1 MTKEEVERIM
11 KVAFVLQYI
20 NECIDDVEGDYPWKH
35 EIKKSGNFFRQNVD
49 RFLNGIL
56 KSVDQEELENYNAV
70 TKEFRQRINEAY
82 NEITVTQ

>member
-20 NECIDDVEGDYPWKH
+20 NECIDDVEGDYPWKQQ
-35 EIKKSGNFFRQNVD
+35 IKKSGNVFRQNVD

>member
-20 NECIDDVEGDYPWKH
+20 NECIDDVEGDYPWKQQ
-35 EIKKSGNFFRQNVD
+35 IKKSGNVFRQNVD

-56 KSVDQEELENYNAV
+56 KSVDEEELENYNAV

>member
-1 MTKEEVERIM
+1 
-11 KVAFVLQYI
+11 
-20 NECIDDVEGDYPWKH
+20 
-35 EIKKSGNFFRQNVD
+35 VD

-56 KSVDQEELENYNAV
+56 KSVDEEELENYNAV